1 MNPIATIIQNRTS
14 TGRFA
19 NWTGSTKTWLPP
31 NGVVEVPFEVWSVCD
46 KKQRDALVADLRYGS
61 VSLAVRILKPNG
73 NYETIPFSP
82 IANLAPQAPVQ
93 KAPVQNNPTNTR
105 TEDTMTSNRHIVV
118 AGGKEMNGIAQHF
131 HLGVE
136 EVHRPGVSDPADD
149 LRDAIEFT
157 NKTLQEN
164 RIEGASNY
172 VPPAPAEPVPA
183 TPADFMEKQA
193 LEEQE
198 EPEAPEQEEAPE
210 EPEDASVEAVS
221 YEDKIDELLSAKNYE
236 EAHKLLVEV
245 FGEEKI
251 TFKAAALRYTK
262 TFDAVVKKYKLDA

>member
-1 MNPIATIIQNRTS
+1 
-14 TGRFA
+14 
-19 NWTGSTKTWLPP
+19 
-31 NGVVEVPFEVWSVCD
+31 
-46 KKQRDALVADLRYGS
+46 
-61 VSLAVRILKPNG
+61 
-73 NYETIPFSP
+73 
-82 IANLAPQAPVQ
+82 
-93 KAPVQNNPTNTR
+93 
-105 TEDTMTSNRHIVV
+105 
-118 AGGKEMNGIAQHF
+118 
-131 HLGVE
+131 
-136 EVHRPGVSDPADD
+136 
-149 LRDAIEFT
+149 
-157 NKTLQEN
+157 
-164 RIEGASNY
+164 
-172 VPPAPAEPVPA
+172 
-183 TPADFMEKQA
+183 MEKQA

>member
-14 TGRFA
+14 TGRFV
-19 NWTGSTKTWLPP
+19 NWTGATKTWLQP

-93 KAPVQNNPTNTR
+93 KAPIQSNPTSTH

-118 AGGKEMNGIAQHF
+118 AGGKEMNGIAKHF

-149 LRDAIEFT
+149 LKDAIEFT
-157 NKTLQEN
+157 NRTLQEN
-164 RIEGASNY
+164 RIEGGVNY

-193 LEEQE
+193 QEEQE
-198 EPEAPEQEEAPE
+198 DLEQEEQEAPEQH
-210 EPEDASVEAVS
+210 EDVPVEAVS
-221 YEDKIDELLSAKNYE
+221 YENKIDELLSAKNYE
-236 EAHKLLVEV
+236 EAHKLLVDV